1 MTTAQSRSH
10 GIRFDFLRMRPGDH
24 IGWVFTGA
32 SEFAALA
39 TPFLAE
45 GGALGERLVFVAE
58 NPDPA
63 DVARLAHLVD
73 RDALQVT
80 SIAEIYGSDGIV
92 DPAGQRACFAAVL
105 AEALAAGFTG
115 LRVAAD
121 NTSLVIDEER
131 LRAWTS
137 WEVVADRFA
146 AANPVTGLCAFD
158 QERVDTSRLRQLAT
172 LHPLSSASSPVP
184 QFRLF
189 SDAEALRVEG
199 ELDSVAVTQLWL
211 ALEDLPPQTRVLIDL
226 GPATVLSGGGLTG
239 LGQLCNSGVDVII
252 RGDRTAIGELTE
264 SAGVLAGRLTFEE
277 T

>member
-1 MTTAQSRSH
+1 MATAQSRSH
-10 GIRFDFLRMRPGDH
+10 GIRFDLLRMRPSDH

-45 GGALGERLVFVAE
+45 GGALGERLVFIAE

-63 DVARLAHLVD
+63 DVAGLAHMVD
-73 RDALQVT
+73 RGALQVT

-92 DPAGQRACFAAVL
+92 DPARQCACFAAAL

-146 AANPVTGLCAFD
+146 AENPVTGLCAFD
-158 QERVDTSRLRQLAT
+158 QERVDTGRLRQLAT

-184 QFRLF
+184 RFRLF
-189 SDAEALRVEG
+189 SDAEALCVEG
-199 ELDSVAVTQLWL
+199 QLDSVAVTELWL
-211 ALEDLPPQTRVLIDL
+211 ALENLPPQTRVLIDL
-226 GPATVLSGGGLTG
+226 EPATVLSGGVLTG
-239 LGQLCNSGVDVII
+239 LGQFRNSGVDVII
-252 RGDRTAIGELTE
+252 RGDRAAIGNLTR
-264 SAGVLAGRLTFEE
+264 SAGALADRLTFEE
-277 T
+277 A